1 MFISDDIK
9 KGQPD
14 NVICTVLYIYSYY
27 FKNPI
32 GNSRLLVSEMKTL
45 RSCPLDPVIVM
56 SQQFQF

>member
-27 FKNPI
+27 FKNPS
-32 GNSRLLVSEMKTL
+32 GNSRLLVFEMKA
-45 RSCPLDPVIVM
+45 SCSYPLDPVIVM